1 MVKVY
6 KQSSSRDLNPE
17 DFDIAKQIRCP
28 GALISGI
35 NTCALMLRIELFVD
49 EWRWKSLHEEKAS

>member
-17 DFDIAKQIRCP
+17 DFDIAKQIGCP

-49 EWRWKSLHEEKAS
+49 E